1 MPREDHIELEGTVR
15 EALPGGSFRVE
26 LDQGHE
32 VIAYLA
38 GKLRRNRIRV
48 VPGDRVT
55 VAISP
60 YDPKR
65 GMVVYRSK

>member
-1 MPREDHIELEGTVR
+1 M
-15 EALPGGSFRVE
+15 PGGSFRVE